1 MSIEDRSPPAQLL
14 PRQYQRNELGVVDVD
29 EIGVHPVE
37 GLPHLGLTAGQTV
50 DAVGG
55 LADSHHMY
63 PVDDLVTVLGADEPD
78 IGAPLGEAGTLLAED
93 AAVAGVVN
101 GRDARRTRDGR
112 PAEGPRR
119 RARRRG
125 KP

>member
-1 MSIEDRSPPAQLL
+1 M
-14 PRQYQRNELGVVDVD
+14 DVD

-78 IGAPLGEAGTLLAED
+78 IGAPLGEAGALLAED

-101 GRDARRTRDGR
+101 GRDVTDA
-112 PAEGPRR
+112 
-119 RARRRG
+119 G
-125 KP
+125 KGHTQASPSPTTMTSTPSHLAASTT